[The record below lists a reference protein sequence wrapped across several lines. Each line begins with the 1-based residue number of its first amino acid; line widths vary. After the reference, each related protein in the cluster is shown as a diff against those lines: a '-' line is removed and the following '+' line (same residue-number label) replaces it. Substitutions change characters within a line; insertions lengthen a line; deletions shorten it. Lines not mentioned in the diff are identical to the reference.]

1 MGNSCTPIQ
10 NKPSNYPPK
19 TIQVAKHERSSK
31 LDSVFPRIS
40 QGNAK
45 LYIHGKEATILA
57 PGSLLEF
64 ISEDHFRAPIDPRC
78 VVDQK
83 RLGIGPYYLDQE
95 HDKTNYKKTRKLKK
109 MQKMHHKWHE
119 GVTEQEIYH
128 KGHFHETQGLY
139 SKQDICMK
147 HFAVLNYKTFPKL
160 LRMGAPPQYRWS
172 FWKLILKPHKYFVK
186 GLYEKLK
193 DRPTLWDKQ
202 IQVDLNRTFPY
213 EQYFSDVENN
223 MVGQDHLY
231 NVLKAISLYFPNLGY
246 TQGMNFLV
254 ALFLLVS
261 GGNELQTFWMFV
273 ALARDPKFLVMG
285 LFEKDFPLTNF
296 YIFVLFKVLKEEM
309 PELYYH
315 IKKQQIP
322 SELWLLKWFMT
333 MYIHVLPAK
342 DVVRVWD
349 FILQNGMVAI
359 VKVAVGI
366 LKYLEDE
373 ILALEGFGIDSL
385 FKSLKGNRDS
395 KKGKANKKTSATTN
409 SNVSTMDSVDTER
422 VTVKKSDMDTSIH
435 EKEEEQQL
443 KKDLDIDK
451 VLKYARRVKIGVEHT
466 KFFVEC
472 YEERKKKKLMDPYR
486 RIMKGISSS
495 RVGTEKYKESQSE
508 LDFYIMKSQLDER
521 EQQNNGSFSSF
532 Q

>member
-19 TIQVAKHERSSK
+19 TIQVAKHERHSK
-31 LDSVFPRIS
+31 FDSVFQRIS
-40 QGNAK
+40 QGNAQ
-45 LYIHGKEATILA
+45 LYIHVKDPTIVTPA
-57 PGSLLEF
+57 SLLEY
-64 ISEDHFRAPIDPRC
+64 ISEDHFKAPIDPRC
-78 VVDQK
+78 VIDQK

-95 HDKTNYKKTRKLKK
+95 NDKTNCSKKNRKLKK
-109 MQKMHHKWHE
+109 MQKIHNKWHE

-147 HFAVLNYKTFPKL
+147 HFAVVNYKTFPKL

-172 FWKLILKPHKYFVK
+172 FWKLILKPHKYFSK

-261 GGNELQTFWMFV
+261 GGNELQAFWMFV

-296 YIFVLFKVLKEEM
+296 YIFVMFKVLKEEM

-333 MYIHVLPAK
+333 MYIHVLPAN

-349 FILQNGMVAI
+349 FILQNGMIAI

-366 LKYLEDE
+366 LKYLEDD
-373 ILALEGFGIDSL
+373 IMRLEGFGIDSL
-385 FKSLKGNRDS
+385 FKSLKTTG
-395 KKGKANKKTSATTN
+395 KGKSKNKKTCA
-409 SNVSTMDSVDTER
+409 SNVSTMDSVDTYRKREA
-422 VTVKKSDMDTSIH
+422 SDMDTSIH
-435 EKEEEQQL
+435 EKEEEEQQL

-466 KFFVEC
+466 KFFVES
-472 YEERKKKKLMDPYR
+472 YEERKKKKLMNPYG
-486 RIMKGISSS
+486 RIMKEIASS
-495 RVGTEKYKESQSE
+495 RVSIEKQKESQSE

-521 EQQNNGSFSSF
+521 EMSNGDGSFFSK
-532 Q
+532 